1 MTEMNGKLLIVD
13 DLAANRD
20 VLTRRFQR
28 RGFEVV
34 EVDSGQR
41 ALDVIA

>member
-20 VLTRRFQR
+20 VLTRRLQR
-28 RGFEVV
+28 RGFDVV
-34 EVDSGQR
+34 
-41 ALDVIA
+41 